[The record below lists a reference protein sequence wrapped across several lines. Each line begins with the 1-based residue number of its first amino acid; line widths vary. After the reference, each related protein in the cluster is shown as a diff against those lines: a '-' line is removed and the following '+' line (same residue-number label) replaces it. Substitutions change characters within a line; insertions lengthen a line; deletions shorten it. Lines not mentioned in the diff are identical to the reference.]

1 MSLQEGNKIT
11 IDDGDENKFQI
22 VQFDTPELDMLLENA
37 WLSENEEMQIPLEVP
52 DIENNLDML
61 KPGLK
66 MQYPHVVLESIYSV
80 EDITVDYPMDQKTFM
95 LEDASSI
102 QEQIHCCHS
111 TFPLLEVDET
121 NLGISTTLSVDDEL
135 LLHFENIKSH
145 CWTQKED
152 LMVDGK
158 ELLGSMEIMLEY
170 FSGHCS
176 SKQCLKSE
184 LTSQN
189 LFLEMDIFMSTLE
202 NSHFEGNSEFL
213 PRISDNFSFSS
224 LSPIHFQ
231 EFQILDTDS
240 SQFLEVFSMSQTD
253 DEPGACEQLFM
264 EHMNVKNFHE
274 LIVSHELALV
284 DDTFKA
290 LPVPG
295 FADHEK
301 IMSVHAIVEEILAEL
316 KSQPLSASDGIYL
329 DWHLLE
335 EDKCNSVIY
344 STYRKMFE
352 GIDSYSIDSDLKTVD
367 CGMLVFDFV
376 FSGDTSNMEDI
387 EESKESLN
395 MLSGGNSMLNGHLI
409 GGTSSKLLDI
419 GCRKAGDEE
428 LSSHTTAE
436 KVPSLFKSLYQFS
449 DLEFF
454 LNPQKATGR
463 ANIEPA
469 VKDIDNKAAIP
480 MVSSSDQIAVCASTE
495 VQFQK
500 WDIKFYQVK
509 LSDNI
514 VAIIKTMF
522 TASPLAHGDE
532 SIMTLVTLYAIK
544 QMAWYL
550 CFYGIHTT
558 HLYLDKLYQNLEYL
572 KCRLS
577 LLHSLIEDAHEKS
590 NAATGNLKVLIV
602 AEQVFWLS
610 LKKLLT
616 SMRISS
622 NELQNFH
629 MHKNHPDACESNE
642 FTDGKIDDVLHSDC
656 LIASQEHISASFPFN
671 KFGIILE
678 YGGSHVSSRIST
690 ISPKLAGLPCLYHL
704 KMDLEDFSI
713 PKALCEGFDM
723 PQNVGITME
732 GMIQSIGALHG
743 HMNDQKSKNKVED
756 LVAVNEVDACCMPL
770 PVSREQSIMEFLHS
784 QPSMPSFPGTVIVV
798 NTQNFDKEMLISRRS
813 TYQRILAMEKEG
825 TQVVERDSSLPV
837 DVIISADICLVW
849 YDCSNIGKK
858 ATTLD
863 EASSCLPLC
872 VEDIATNV
880 LTLLSFTFS
889 GCILVFEGEINFL
902 AAIMESS
909 DGLYA
914 AAASLGIDLQ
924 LFCSYSSELT
934 DEIIL
939 SSVGYATE
947 LTRCLYTKMPE
958 SETLAESFLTKFPSI
973 NPLTAHAILSS
984 GGMLVEFLEWSHE
997 RRIQAIQKYR
1007 VPDESVTLL
1016 SALCRYGERE
1026 DSKSGITECSSS
1038 VSSAPDSENFHYK
1051 IESERKKLKCIGSPS
1066 KNDILRDGFLNF
1078 ESLNQFTNFTDF
1090 GLNTSR
1096 VSKQYGDSWMSN
1108 GPEMLDG
1115 IKHSSS
1121 SLNNKWFGPK
1131 QGLEMATMKNPSTLF
1146 KPNDS
1151 QVLKGSEMLYEVKKP
1166 GLSLNDKL
1174 LGERR
1179 GSDAATR
1186 DWHNNNN
1193 PEDLHKDF
1201 KGEVIDLNDSFLI
1214 GEDFSSIAKSLRFS
1228 PLNFLIE
1235 SGEKQIASA
1244 VLPCDRSG
1252 PCFEYSDNISK
1263 VSKRKSPSIL
1273 EFYKYQGGSSRSTS
1287 KKVSEQKGQ
1296 KRPFQP
1302 SRSYKKGNASAS
1314 SCPTWTPIDKRARQT
1329 LSFATNGSG
1338 RQTKLVWGDGNAQCL
1353 NKRF

>member
-1 MSLQEGNKIT
+1 MHAMRTRFLTTNYFTPSASSSSSSSRAPETLTFLHLPVPHPPPPTLCNFEDILCSSFHSVLSFSLAIDRLPIDAALSRLFSDVLPQIIEGGVAGFTYDERRSSMAGGAEIRSLEKEAEASDEEREVESHRKLGSKILEIEFPGEGNKIT

-80 EDITVDYPMDQKTFM
+80 EDITVDYPMDQKTYI

-170 FSGHCS
+170 FS
-176 SKQCLKSE
+176 
-184 LTSQN
+184 
-189 LFLEMDIFMSTLE
+189 
-202 NSHFEGNSEFL
+202 
-213 PRISDNFSFSS
+213 
-224 LSPIHFQ
+224 
-231 EFQILDTDS
+231 
-240 SQFLEVFSMSQTD
+240 D

-344 STYRKMFE
+344 STYQKMFE

-449 DLEFF
+449 DLELF

-469 VKDIDNKAAIP
+469 VKDIDNNAAIP
-480 MVSSSDQIAVCASTE
+480 WFHPVTKLHILQKNYLTILENNTE
-495 VQFQK
+495 LKKMLDLFLDADSYQLLRLPK
-500 WDIKFYQVK
+500 ERLMDCIKKPCSQR
-509 LSDNI
+509 
-514 VAIIKTMF
+514 
-522 TASPLAHGDE
+522 SPLAHGDE

-577 LLHSLIEDAHEKS
+577 LLQSLIEDAHEKVDKEITRSHPSLSVIQGILQS

-642 FTDGKIDDVLHSDC
+642 FTDGKIDDLLHSDC

-723 PQNVGITME
+723 PQNVGITMEGVVRSSLFSPLSQYPPFSLKLPFKLPLYATLEVEGHCLRNKLCLVSFLLLTREAEETCFRQFCWEGEE

-889 GCILVFEGEINFL
+889 GCILV
-902 AAIMESS
+902 
-909 DGLYA
+909 
-914 AAASLGIDLQ
+914 
-924 LFCSYSSELT
+924 
-934 DEIIL
+934 
-939 SSVGYATE
+939 
-947 LTRCLYTKMPE
+947 
-958 SETLAESFLTKFPSI
+958 
-973 NPLTAHAILSS
+973 
-984 GGMLVEFLEWSHE
+984 
-997 RRIQAIQKYR
+997 
-1007 VPDESVTLL
+1007 
-1016 SALCRYGERE
+1016 
-1026 DSKSGITECSSS
+1026 
-1038 VSSAPDSENFHYK
+1038 
-1051 IESERKKLKCIGSPS
+1051 
-1066 KNDILRDGFLNF
+1066 
-1078 ESLNQFTNFTDF
+1078 
-1090 GLNTSR
+1090 
-1096 VSKQYGDSWMSN
+1096 
-1108 GPEMLDG
+1108 
-1115 IKHSSS
+1115 
-1121 SLNNKWFGPK
+1121 
-1131 QGLEMATMKNPSTLF
+1131 
-1146 KPNDS
+1146 
-1151 QVLKGSEMLYEVKKP
+1151 
-1166 GLSLNDKL
+1166 
-1174 LGERR
+1174 
-1179 GSDAATR
+1179 
-1186 DWHNNNN
+1186 
-1193 PEDLHKDF
+1193 
-1201 KGEVIDLNDSFLI
+1201 
-1214 GEDFSSIAKSLRFS
+1214 
-1228 PLNFLIE
+1228 
-1235 SGEKQIASA
+1235 
-1244 VLPCDRSG
+1244 
-1252 PCFEYSDNISK
+1252 
-1263 VSKRKSPSIL
+1263 
-1273 EFYKYQGGSSRSTS
+1273 
-1287 KKVSEQKGQ
+1287 
-1296 KRPFQP
+1296 
-1302 SRSYKKGNASAS
+1302 NA
-1314 SCPTWTPIDKRARQT
+1314 
-1329 LSFATNGSG
+1329 
-1338 RQTKLVWGDGNAQCL
+1338 
-1353 NKRF
+1353 

>member
-1 MSLQEGNKIT
+1 MILKVISCYWFDNKHRSF
-11 IDDGDENKFQI
+11 FQ
-22 VQFDTPELDMLLENA
+22 
-37 WLSENEEMQIPLEVP
+37 
-52 DIENNLDML
+52 DML

-66 MQYPHVVLESIYSV
+66 MQYPHVVLESVYSVYSV
-80 EDITVDYPMDQKTFM
+80 EDITVNYPMDQKTYM

-344 STYRKMFE
+344 STYQKMFE

-449 DLEFF
+449 DLELF

-469 VKDIDNKAAIP
+469 VKDIDNNAAIP

-500 WDIKFYQVK
+500 WDIRLYQVK

-514 VAIIKTMF
+514 VAIISILQKNYLTILENNTELKKMLDLF
-522 TASPLAHGDE
+522 LDADSYQLLRLPKERLMDCIKKLCSQRSPLAHGDE

-577 LLHSLIEDAHEKS
+577 LLQSLIEDAHEKADKELTRSHPSLSVIQGILQS

-616 SMRISS
+616 SMRISF

-629 MHKNHPDACESNE
+629 MHNKNHPDACESNE
-642 FTDGKIDDVLHSDC
+642 FTDGKIDDLLHSDC
-656 LIASQEHISASFPFN
+656 LIASQE
-671 KFGIILE
+671 
-678 YGGSHVSSRIST
+678 
-690 ISPKLAGLPCLYHL
+690 
-704 KMDLEDFSI
+704 
-713 PKALCEGFDM
+713 
-723 PQNVGITME
+723 
-732 GMIQSIGALHG
+732 
-743 HMNDQKSKNKVED
+743 
-756 LVAVNEVDACCMPL
+756 
-770 PVSREQSIMEFLHS
+770 
-784 QPSMPSFPGTVIVV
+784 
-798 NTQNFDKEMLISRRS
+798 
-813 TYQRILAMEKEG
+813 
-825 TQVVERDSSLPV
+825 
-837 DVIISADICLVW
+837 
-849 YDCSNIGKK
+849 
-858 ATTLD
+858 
-863 EASSCLPLC
+863 
-872 VEDIATNV
+872 
-880 LTLLSFTFS
+880 
-889 GCILVFEGEINFL
+889 
-902 AAIMESS
+902 
-909 DGLYA
+909 
-914 AAASLGIDLQ
+914 
-924 LFCSYSSELT
+924 
-934 DEIIL
+934 
-939 SSVGYATE
+939 
-947 LTRCLYTKMPE
+947 
-958 SETLAESFLTKFPSI
+958 
-973 NPLTAHAILSS
+973 
-984 GGMLVEFLEWSHE
+984 
-997 RRIQAIQKYR
+997 
-1007 VPDESVTLL
+1007 
-1016 SALCRYGERE
+1016 
-1026 DSKSGITECSSS
+1026 
-1038 VSSAPDSENFHYK
+1038 
-1051 IESERKKLKCIGSPS
+1051 
-1066 KNDILRDGFLNF
+1066 
-1078 ESLNQFTNFTDF
+1078 
-1090 GLNTSR
+1090 
-1096 VSKQYGDSWMSN
+1096 
-1108 GPEMLDG
+1108 
-1115 IKHSSS
+1115 
-1121 SLNNKWFGPK
+1121 
-1131 QGLEMATMKNPSTLF
+1131 
-1146 KPNDS
+1146 
-1151 QVLKGSEMLYEVKKP
+1151 
-1166 GLSLNDKL
+1166 
-1174 LGERR
+1174 
-1179 GSDAATR
+1179 
-1186 DWHNNNN
+1186 
-1193 PEDLHKDF
+1193 
-1201 KGEVIDLNDSFLI
+1201 
-1214 GEDFSSIAKSLRFS
+1214 
-1228 PLNFLIE
+1228 
-1235 SGEKQIASA
+1235 
-1244 VLPCDRSG
+1244 
-1252 PCFEYSDNISK
+1252 
-1263 VSKRKSPSIL
+1263 
-1273 EFYKYQGGSSRSTS
+1273 
-1287 KKVSEQKGQ
+1287 
-1296 KRPFQP
+1296 
-1302 SRSYKKGNASAS
+1302 
-1314 SCPTWTPIDKRARQT
+1314 
-1329 LSFATNGSG
+1329 
-1338 RQTKLVWGDGNAQCL
+1338 
-1353 NKRF
+1353 